1 METLNT
7 PTLKTQL
14 KTLTRPILIEIA
26 LVMLLGAVDTV
37 MLSHL
42 DTGVSGGS
50 DNVVAAVG
58 LDNQLMSLVFLVYQF
73 ISQGAAIVCAQ
84 YIGAGLRKRL
94 VQVVGI
100 SLLLNALI
108 GMAMS
113 AVLFYQAEVL
123 LDFMGLRPELM
134 GDGATYLRI
143 TGSLS
148 FFQAISLML
157 SASLRSADKAK
168 YPMRVTVVVNILN
181 IVGNYA
187 LIFGHFGLPAMGVEG
202 AAISTA
208 VSRAVSMVILLVIHT
223 RKHIGKFPLE
233 WFRPFPWVE
242 LKNVLKIG
250 IPAAGEQLSYCTSQ
264 VAITYFIN
272 KLGNEA
278 LATRTYCAN
287 CIMFVN
293 LFVCSIVQGGDI
305 LVGHLVGKTK
315 ENAAYIMGN
324 FIFKRAMII
333 TMIVSSSLAIMG
345 YFILSFLTDNPNI
358 IKVGTIIF
366 FIDIVLSI
374 GRVCNI
380 FAGGTLRST
389 GDAVYPVVVGIIFQW
404 LIAVGL
410 SYVLGIPCGFG
421 IIGMWVGFLLDEN
434 VRGIILMRRWHS
446 MKWQGKGLAV

>member
-1 METLNT
+1 MHTQQN
-7 PTLKTQL
+7 TLKTQL
-14 KTLTRPILIEIA
+14 KTLTRPILVEIA

-42 DTGVSGGS
+42 DTGTAGGS
-50 DNVVAAVG
+50 DNAVAAVG
-58 LDNQLMSLVFLVYQF
+58 LCNQLLNLVFLVFQF
-73 ISQGAAIVCAQ
+73 ISMGAAIVCAQ

-100 SLLLNALI
+100 ALGINTVMGLTLSALLYFHTDFFLNL
-108 GMAMS
+108 
-113 AVLFYQAEVL
+113 
-123 LDFMGLRPELM
+123 MGLRPELM
-134 GDGATYLRI
+134 EYGSVYLKI
-143 TGSLS
+143 TGSLA
-148 FFQAISLML
+148 FFQAISLAF
-157 SASLRSADKAK
+157 SASLRSADMAK
-168 YPMRVTVVVNILN
+168 YPMRVTMVVNVLN
-181 IVGNYA
+181 IIGNYA
-187 LIFGHFGLPAMGVEG
+187 LIFGHFGLPQMGVEG

-208 VSRAVSMVILLVIHT
+208 ISRGVSMLLLMIIHT
-223 RKHIGKFPLE
+223 RKHIARFPLE
-233 WFRPFPWVE
+233 WFRPFPWQE

-250 IPAAGEQLSYCTSQ
+250 VPAAGEELSYCSSQ
-264 VAITYFIN
+264 VVITYFIN

-315 ENAAYIMGN
+315 QAAAYIMGN
-324 FIFKRAMII
+324 YIFRRAMII
-333 TMIVSSSLAIMG
+333 TIIVSSSLACMG
-345 YFILSFLTDNPNI
+345 YFILNFLTENENI
-358 IKVGTIIF
+358 IRIGTIIF
-366 FIDIVLSI
+366 FIDIVLSV

-380 FAGGTLRST
+380 FACGTLRST
-389 GDAVYPVVVGIIFQW
+389 GDAVYPVTIGIIFQW

-421 IIGMWVGFLLDEN
+421 LIGMWVGFLIDEN

-446 MKWQGKGLAV
+446 MRWQGRSLAV